1 MKTVMMVCS
10 FGMSTSFLTK
20 KMNDIAAE
28 KGIPLKVYAKSEN
41 QIEAELDKVDCILIE
56 PQVAYMEDKIR
67 ERVAGKVPVGCI
79 NSEDFGKMRA
89 AVILKQAIGLL
100 KQS

>member
-1 MKTVMMVCS
+1 MKTVMLVCS

-20 KMNDIAAE
+20 KMNDLAKE
-28 KGIPLKVYAKSEN
+28 KGIPLTVYAKSEN
-41 QIEAELDKVDCILIE
+41 QIEDELENVDCILIG

-79 NSEDFGKMRA
+79 NSEDFGKMNA
-89 AVILKQAIGLL
+89 AVILKQAIKLL